1 MQKNTYKLAGF
12 NVDVDNFDKYIYIR
26 EEVGDKSTAR
36 FEYYK
41 IKYELIE
48 DIIEN
53 YEHYDLY
60 NYIKSR
66 SKPIETENDIE
77 TISSIR
83 WYDFDAFFSNI
94 FIKNKIMSFCFEKD
108 GQYNIDDNSQEND
121 IFKKEIFDL
130 HKNELPFDIISIDK
144 PMINGKQIETTTEI
158 IKFENA
164 FISNRQI
171 IQKIIDTLIEKNIE
185 NRILFIRTISFMTL
199 AHQNTSILRIR
210 YFIDDSPLVLEKVD
224 NPDR

>member
-1 MQKNTYKLAGF
+1 MERITYKMAGF
-12 NVDVDNFDKYIYIR
+12 NVDVDTFDKYIYIR
-26 EEVGDKSTAR
+26 EEIGDKATAH

-48 DIIEN
+48 DIIKN

-60 NYIKSR
+60 NYINSR
-66 SKPIETENDIE
+66 SKPIETKNDIE

-108 GQYNIDDNSQEND
+108 GQYNNDDDSQEND
-121 IFKKEIFDL
+121 IFKKEIVDL

-144 PMINGKQIETTTEI
+144 PIINGKQIETTTEI